1 MQVASTAVALGW
13 EIISRNVSIDVGK
26 VKKFFN
32 QLFNLLAKV
41 LHREVALRSL
51 ERFPNVGKVV
61 VHLKPYGRNFEVIEA
76 KQEVVESSPSIVSPC
91 SFH

>member
-1 MQVASTAVALGW
+1 MQVASTAVALGLA
-13 EIISRNVSIDVGK
+13 IISRNVSIDVRK
-26 VKKFFN
+26 VKKFSN

-51 ERFPNVGKVV
+51 ERFPNVGEVV
-61 VHLKPYGRNFEVIEA
+61 LHLKPYGRNFEVIEV
-76 KQEVVESSPSIVSPC
+76 KQEVFESSPSILPPC

>member
-1 MQVASTAVALGW
+1 MQVASTAVALGL
-13 EIISRNVSIDVGK
+13 EIVSRNVSIDVGK

-41 LHREVALRSL
+41 LRREVALRSL
-51 ERFPNVGKVV
+51 ERFPNVGRVA
-61 VHLKPYGRNFEVIEA
+61 VHLKPYGRNFEVNEV
-76 KQEVVESSPSIVSPC
+76 KQEVVESSPSILPPC